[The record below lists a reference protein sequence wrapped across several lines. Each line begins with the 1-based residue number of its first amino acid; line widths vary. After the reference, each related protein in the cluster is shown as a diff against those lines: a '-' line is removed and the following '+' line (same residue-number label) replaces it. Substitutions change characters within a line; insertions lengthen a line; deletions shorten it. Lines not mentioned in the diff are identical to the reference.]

1 MFQEIAVAI
10 IVSLATFYLARTFWS
25 VFAVGKSSKSCS
37 GCAGACGGKT
47 EQKPA
52 PQLVQL
58 QINTK
63 TKAQ

>member
-1 MFQEIAVAI
+1 MLQEIAVAV
-10 IVSLATFYLARTFWS
+10 IVSLAALYLARTFWS
-25 VFAVGKSSKSCS
+25 IFAVGKKSCG

-63 TKAQ
+63 TKISP

>member
-10 IVSLATFYLARTFWS
+10 IVSLAAIYLARTFWS
-25 VFAVGKSSKSCS
+25 VFAVGKSSKKCG
-37 GCAGACGGKT
+37 GCAGACGNKV

-52 PQLVQL
+52 QQLVQL

-63 TKAQ
+63 TKAR